1 MSHEIQIRSG
11 DAIPDVADPLHK
23 GGGAEHI
30 ESVFKRAHRLLRG
43 RYLWAIV
50 FGSVLAIIGAFA
62 GYKSTQPLWTCG
74 GMIQIKMS
82 RDVILFSA
90 PENQSTQSPEVIKE
104 TQIAL
109 MRSQRVIAKAMD
121 SDEWKRLNRPLTDDT
136 IADFFR
142 KLTISSQGR
151 SEMIGVS
158 FIDPDPAAASAAV
171 KGILSAYNGLYVE
184 AEVKSEQN
192 KRRVLDGRR
201 ADLVRER
208 DDKRDQI
215 TAIANKFEGADD
227 LRAVHQSR
235 VADLTKLQSAIA
247 ELKMAI
253 GTLNS
258 ADPTTQPV
266 KKAPINMTIVEIE
279 QVDGVM
285 RQLRRDL
292 SALERDAHVKLTTL
306 GQRNPRY
313 EEARLMVELKKEEIE
328 NYAAEWRTAS
338 TAAAQ
343 RPGGPI
349 RPGDTTPVTLEQL
362 KYREAEYMK
371 MQEKLQGETLDLGR
385 KMLQIEK
392 LKREVADADAAIAE
406 TAHRLDQLRT
416 EQGPADRIEVLSFGD
431 RPLMTKDSRA
441 AYAAAGS
448 IAGMGM
454 GFAIMMLFGLLDR
467 SFRSAEDARKTTRM
481 PLLGILPNLPEDLS
495 DPEQAAIAAHCV
507 HQIRT
512 LLQLSGGANKRIFAI
527 TSPAAGT
534 GKTSLTLSLGVSF
547 AASNCRT
554 LIIDCDI
561 IGGGLTA
568 RVDSIVRRKIGD
580 ILKRQGLVTDA
591 QIQQAVKLAED
602 SHAKFGEILVQL
614 GFVKP
619 ADIEHALALQHH
631 DPVGMLDAIEGE
643 NLLECVAETGIERL
657 CILPLG
663 SAMPTDASKLSPAV
677 IRSILEQARHHFDI
691 VLIDTGPIPGSLEA
705 SVAAAAAD
713 GVLLVVC
720 RGEHRPMAE
729 RSIKHLLDIGAHISG
744 MVFNRADG
752 RDMDLATTT
761 KRLSSFDR
769 RGDRSAP
776 RQRHPGEN
784 AESKGFG
791 PVALAVATKAPANT
805 YGTRPR
811 S

>member
-1 MSHEIQIRSG
+1 M
-11 DAIPDVADPLHK
+11 ADPFSK
-23 GGGAEHI
+23 GPGAEHV
-30 ESVFKRAHRLLRG
+30 EPVFKRVHRLLRG
-43 RYLWAIV
+43 RYLR
-50 FGSVLAIIGAFA
+50 AIILGSILAMVGAFA
-62 GYKSTQPLWTCG
+62 GYQSTQPLWTCG

-82 RDVILFSA
+82 RDVVLFSV
-90 PENQSTQSPEVIKE
+90 PENQTTQSPEVIKE

-121 SDEWKRLNRPLTDDT
+121 SDEWKRLNRPLTDDS
-136 IADFFR
+136 IADFFK

-158 FIDPDPAAASAAV
+158 FIDPDPTAASAAV
-171 KGILSAYNGLYVE
+171 KGVLTAYNGLYVE
-184 AEVKSEQN
+184 AEVKSEQS

-201 ADLVRER
+201 TDLVRER

-215 TAIANKFEGADD
+215 LVIANAYEGADD

-247 ELKMAI
+247 ELKMTI
-253 GTLNS
+253 GALGS
-258 ADPTTQPV
+258 AEPATTQPV
-266 KKAPINMTIVEIE
+266 RRTPAEMTVVDIE

-292 SALERDAHVKLTTL
+292 SAIERDAHVKLTTL

-313 EEARLMVELKKEEIE
+313 EEARLMVELKKEEIQT
-328 NYAAEWRTAS
+328 YATEWR
-338 TAAAQ
+338 AAATANAQ
-343 RPGGPI
+343 HPGPY
-349 RPGDTTPVTLEQL
+349 RPGDAAPVTLDQL
-362 KYREAEYMK
+362 KFREAEYMK
-371 MQEKLQGETLDLGR
+371 MQEKLQGETLTLGR

-406 TAHRLDQLRT
+406 TEHRLTQLRM

-481 PLLGILPNLPEDLS
+481 PLLGILPNLPEDLA

-591 QIQQAVKLAED
+591 QVQEALKLAEA
-602 SHAKFGEILVQL
+602 SHAKFGEILVEL

-619 ADIEHALALQHH
+619 ADIEHALAMQHH

-643 NLLECVAETGIERL
+643 NLRECIAETGIERL

-663 SAMPTDASKLSPAV
+663 SAMPTDASKLSPSV

-713 GVLLVVC
+713 GVLLVVS

-729 RSIKHLLDIGAHISG
+729 RSIQHLLDIGAHISG

-769 RGDRSAP
+769 RGDRSVP
-776 RQRHPGEN
+776 RQQRHPGEPT
-784 AESKGFG
+784 ESKGFG
-791 PVALAVATKAPANT
+791 PVALAVATKAPAHTN
-805 YGTRPR
+805 GTRSR